1 MGLMVIFP
9 DMVDCHISH
18 KIPVFRY
25 PICLVNGMLHC
36 NESHDLL
43 MKCFK
48 AFLRRLM
55 RMEDAFDSTYLALID
70 LNMTSSTKVESQIA
84 DKILDFGYP
93 RSMADEMLY

>member
-1 MGLMVIFP
+1 
-9 DMVDCHISH
+9 
-18 KIPVFRY
+18 
-25 PICLVNGMLHC
+25 MLHC

-43 MKCFK
+43 LKCFK

-84 DKILDFGYP
+84 DKILDFGCP